1 MVFSLFTRK
10 PDSSSNIQLH
20 TPSPSISHTDSPVA
34 PSPTSPPTTATEPE
48 PEPEVTDSSVLY
60 DLVRSVPPQTLHTY
74 TLAHLCPTS
83 DPPLI
88 PPSPRTLTALT
99 HFFHELSPPP
109 QLHCVRCHSSFF
121 ELSNTDTSCRI
132 SHDDESALVDR
143 SAYETLWGCCGRS
156 VEGTGD
162 MGPPDGW
169 CYEGRHTTDT
179 KRARFRADSTIH
191 DDKLVSCSATGCHG
205 RKRKRSVSVSSS
217 DLSAS
222 IRKKDKAKVNAKS
235 NVDASPRSASKPT
248 SKASTPRP
256 TPKPLSKSGTF
267 ISSVTLVQARS
278 IPLPKSNL
286 HKSHVA
292 SPVVDA
298 VSESEPDPQPDIP
311 LRPARERTRTR
322 STVDEQKTRSTAD
335 DKTRPLA
342 DDNMCKPRT
351 RSAAREERSLSRTR
365 TVVRGG
371 SVRMLR
377 EREREREKEKGIG
390 ESDGDDR
397 GRTRGREVKKRR
409 VGV

>member
-1 MVFSLFTRK
+1 MMVFSLFTRK
-10 PDSSSNIQLH
+10 PDSLPNAQLH
-20 TPSPSISHTDSPVA
+20 TPSPSLSHTDSPVA
-34 PSPTSPPTTATEPE
+34 LSPTPPPTTETE
-48 PEPEVTDSSVLY
+48 PEPEVTDPTVLY

-74 TLAHLCPTS
+74 TLAHLSPTS
-83 DPPLI
+83 NPPLI
-88 PPSPRTLTALT
+88 PLSTRTLTALT
-99 HFFHELSPPP
+99 QFFHELSPPP

-132 SHDDESALVDR
+132 PHDDESALVDR
-143 SAYETLWGCCGRS
+143 AAYETLWSCCGSS

-191 DDKLVSCSATGCHG
+191 DDKLFSCAATGCHG
-205 RKRKRSVSVSSS
+205 RKRKRSVSVSS

-222 IRKKDKAKVNAKS
+222 IRKKDKAKAIAKAK
-235 NVDASPRSASKPT
+235 VDASPKSTPKPT

-256 TPKPLSKSGTF
+256 TPKPLSKSGSF
-267 ISSVTLVQARS
+267 ISSVTLVHPR
-278 IPLPKSNL
+278 PKSNL

-292 SPVVDA
+292 SPTVDA
-298 VSESEPDPQPDIP
+298 VSESETDPQPDIP
-311 LRPARERTRTR
+311 IRPTRKRTRTR
-322 STVDEQKTRSTAD
+322 STVDEQKTRLTAD
-335 DKTRPLA
+335 DKTRPLT
-342 DDNMCKPRT
+342 DENMSKPRT
-351 RSAAREERSLSRTR
+351 RSATREERSLSRTR
-365 TVVRGG
+365 MIVRGG
-371 SVRMLR
+371 SVRVLR
-377 EREREREKEKGIG
+377 ERGREKESEKGIC